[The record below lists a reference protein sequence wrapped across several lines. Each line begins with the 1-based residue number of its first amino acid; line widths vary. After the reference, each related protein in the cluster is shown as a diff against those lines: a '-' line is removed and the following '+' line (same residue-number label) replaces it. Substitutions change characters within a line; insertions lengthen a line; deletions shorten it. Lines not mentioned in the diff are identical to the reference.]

1 MRVPC
6 GAICLIALFVALSNQ
21 ETSAS
26 KQLAPQSLTR
36 NRKLIWIGRFL
47 GSAPEQRLA
56 AQTPSGEPLRQP
68 FRKRKIMTENVF
80 TLPDAKSPSLKR
92 PRAFNA
98 IVYGG
103 LAVGVLDGLAAVIL
117 TIYFGRSVS
126 VMFQYIASG
135 LIGRASFQGGWATVL
150 LGVSLHFLIAFI
162 WTAIYFG
169 ASLKLP
175 ALIRRALICGPI
187 YGLVVYFAMQRIVLP
202 LSAVQS
208 PPFSFAGMMR
218 GIIVHILCVGL
229 PIALLAQRSARSK

>member
-1 MRVPC
+1 M
-6 GAICLIALFVALSNQ
+6 A
-21 ETSAS
+21 
-26 KQLAPQSLTR
+26 
-36 NRKLIWIGRFL
+36 
-47 GSAPEQRLA
+47 
-56 AQTPSGEPLRQP
+56 
-68 FRKRKIMTENVF
+68 ENVF
-80 TLPDAKSPSLKR
+80 TLPGEKSHSLQR
-92 PRAFNA
+92 PRAINA
-98 IVYGG
+98 ILYGG

-117 TIYFGRSVS
+117 TIYFGGSVS

-162 WTAIYFG
+162 WATIYSC
-169 ASLKLP
+169 ASFKLP

-202 LSAVQS
+202 LSAVQR